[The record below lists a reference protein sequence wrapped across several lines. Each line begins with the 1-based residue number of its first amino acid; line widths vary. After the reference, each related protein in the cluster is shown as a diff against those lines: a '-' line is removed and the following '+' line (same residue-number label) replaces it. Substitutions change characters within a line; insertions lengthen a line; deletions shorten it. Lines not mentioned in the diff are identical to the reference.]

1 VISVRDVV
9 AIDLHAAGEPGRV
22 ILGGVPDLPGGSMFE
37 KMQYFQQNLDGL
49 RLRLLR
55 EPRGYPASNCNILL
69 PPTDPRAVAGYI
81 ILEQVEYPAMS
92 GSNTICVATALIEM
106 GMVEVCEPV
115 TEFVLESPAG
125 LVAITAKVEHGRAT
139 QITFEN
145 VPSFVMALDV
155 AVEVPQIGRVL
166 VDIGWGGMIFVIA
179 DAGQLGLELVPQRAG
194 ELVRVGEMIKAATR
208 EQAPQVHPEHPSLV
222 GPTIALLSGP
232 PASPTSH
239 MRNAVVVSTGT
250 LDWEHPDTWTGCLDR
265 SPCGTGTCAKMA
277 SMYARGR
284 LPLNQDFR
292 HEGVLGT
299 VFTGRLVRETVVA
312 GRMAVVPTVSG
323 RAFVTGHA
331 RYVLDPDDPFP
342 EGYTVGDI
350 WGANAVLG

>member
-1 VISVRDVV
+1 LTTVRDVI

-22 ILGGVPDLPGGSMFE
+22 VLGGVPDLPGESMFE
-37 KMQYFQQNLDGL
+37 KMRYFERHLDGV
-49 RLRLLR
+49 RRRMLR
-55 EPRGYPASNCNILL
+55 EPRGYPAANCNVVL
-69 PPTDPRAVAGYI
+69 PATDPRAVAGYI
-81 ILEQVEYPAMS
+81 ILEQVEYPPMS

-106 GMVEVCEPV
+106 GMVEVQEPV

-125 LVAITAKVEHGRAT
+125 LVGITARVSHGRAT

-155 AVEVPQIGRVL
+155 PIEVPHLGQVL
-166 VDIGWGGMIFVIA
+166 VDIAWGGMIFVIA
-179 DAGQLGLELVPQRAG
+179 NAVPLRLSLVPEKAR

-208 EQAPQVHPEHPSLV
+208 EQAPQTHPEQPSLV

-232 PASPTSH
+232 ASSPH
-239 MRNAVVVSTGT
+239 ADMRNAVVVSTGT
-250 LDWEHPDTWTGCLDR
+250 LDWDRPDTWTGAIDR

-277 SMYARGR
+277 TLYARDL
-284 LPLNQDFR
+284 LPLNKDFH

-299 VFTGRLVRETVVA
+299 VFTGRLIRATEVA
-312 GRMAVVPTVSG
+312 GRPAVVPTISG
-323 RAFVTGHA
+323 RAYVTGHA

-350 WGANAVLG
+350 WGANSS

>member
-1 VISVRDVV
+1 LTSVRDVV

-22 ILGGVPDLPGGSMFE
+22 ILGGVPDLPGRSMFE
-37 KMQYFQQNLDGL
+37 KMRYFEQNLDGV
-49 RLRLLR
+49 RRRLLR
-55 EPRGYPASNCNILL
+55 EPRGYPASNCNVLL

-106 GMVEVCEPV
+106 GMVEVHEPV

-125 LVAITAKVEHGRAT
+125 LVAITAEVDHGRAT
-139 QITFEN
+139 RITFEN

-155 AVEVPQIGRVL
+155 AVDVPHLGRVL
-166 VDIGWGGMIFVIA
+166 VDIAWGGMIFVMA
-179 DAGQLGLELVPQRAG
+179 DAGQLGLELVPQRAR
-194 ELVRVGEMIKAATR
+194 ELVRAGEMVKVATR
-208 EQAPQVHPEHPSLV
+208 EQAPRVHPENPSLV

-232 PASPTSH
+232 PTASGAE

-250 LDWEHPDTWTGCLDR
+250 LDWKRPDTWTGALDR

-277 SMYARGR
+277 TMHARGL
-284 LPLNQDFR
+284 LPLHQDFH

-299 VFTGRLVRETVVA
+299 VFTGRLVRETLVA
-312 GRMAVVPTVSG
+312 GRPAVVPTLSG

-350 WGANAVLG
+350 WGANSS